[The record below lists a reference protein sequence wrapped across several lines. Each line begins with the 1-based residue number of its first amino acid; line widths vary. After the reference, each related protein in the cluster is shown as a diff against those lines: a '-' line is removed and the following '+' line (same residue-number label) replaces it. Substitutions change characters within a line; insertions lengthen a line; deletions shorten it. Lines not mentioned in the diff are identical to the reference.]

1 MKNQLL
7 RLFIEKPML
16 SFYDLNSLLNAG
28 NDMRTLIIYGTRYG
42 ATTTTAEEIAKV
54 LQGEG
59 FDVKVV
65 NAKEEKIKDISPYKL
80 VIVGSGLQMGK
91 WTGEVENFVKR
102 FQKEL
107 TQKKVAV
114 FISSMK
120 TVPEHEGKTEEVAK
134 IRSLGLDDKI
144 AKYGLKPFDVAVF
157 GGVID
162 FNKMNIITRRV
173 LGSVKTRIEKDGFKQ
188 TQPGV
193 YELRD
198 REEIRTW
205 AKELATKAKQ

>member
-1 MKNQLL
+1 MN
-7 RLFIEKPML
+7 
-16 SFYDLNSLLNAG
+16 
-28 NDMRTLIIYGTRYG
+28 TLIVYGTRYG
-42 ATTTTAEEIAKV
+42 ATTATSEEIAKV

-59 FDVKVV
+59 FEVKVV
-65 NAKEEKIKDISPYKL
+65 NAKKEKVKDISPYEI
-80 VIVGSGLQMGK
+80 VIIGSGLQMGK
-91 WTGEVENFVKR
+91 WTGEVEDFVKR
-102 FQKEL
+102 FHKEL
-107 TQKKVAV
+107 THKKVAV

-120 TVPEHEGKTEEVAK
+120 TVPEHEGKTEEVTK

-144 AKYGLKPFDVAVF
+144 AKHGLKPFDVAVF
-157 GGVID
+157 GGVLD

-198 REEIRTW
+198 WEEIRAW
-205 AKELATKAKQ
+205 AKELATKARQ